1 MRQTSVVLILVA
13 GLVLGA
19 AAGASAQYTP
29 RSANADR
36 SIGETY
42 WVEFSFDFW
51 SPTPA
56 IVISSESLGLAGTAI
71 DFVTDLGIEKTRF
84 RQFDLVLRPAKK
96 HKLRASVTPIR
107 YEAEHVLTR
116 TVVFNGIAYQIGLPV
131 SSQVQWNAWRFGYE
145 YDFIYHQ
152 RGFLGLLLEAKYT
165 EIEVNLD
172 SLIGR
177 EYTRAAAP
185 VPAIGGIGRV
195 YVARNVGLTFEVSG
209 VGLPKKIAKD
219 IEARYV
225 EYDFYGTGNFSD
237 HIGVRVGY
245 RVLNVNYKIDLDE
258 GDVKLKG
265 PYFGATVRF

>member
-29 RSANADR
+29 KSANADR

-51 SPTPA
+51 SPTPNM
-56 IVISSESLGLAGTAI
+56 VITSESLGIPGTAI
-71 DFVTDLGIEKTRF
+71 DFVTDLGIQKTRF

-96 HKLRASVTPIR
+96 HKFRASVTPIR
-107 YEAEHVLTR
+107 YEAEQLLTR
-116 TVVFNGIAYQIGLPV
+116 TVVFNGIAYQLGLPV

-145 YDFIYHQ
+145 YDFIYRQ

-172 SLIGR
+172 SLIAR
-177 EYTRAAAP
+177 EYARAAAP

-219 IEARYV
+219 IEARYI
-225 EYDFYGTGNFSD
+225 EYDFYGTGNFND

-245 RVLNVNYKIDLDE
+245 RVLDVNYKIDLDE